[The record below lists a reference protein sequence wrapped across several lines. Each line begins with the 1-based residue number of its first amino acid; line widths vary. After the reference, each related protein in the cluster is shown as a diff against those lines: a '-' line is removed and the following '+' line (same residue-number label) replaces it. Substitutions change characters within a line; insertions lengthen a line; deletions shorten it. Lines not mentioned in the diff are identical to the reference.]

1 MSKRVKFFWVSAG
14 GFIHEVIGGV
24 VRFATDSRYAHCAIG
39 IELPEFGG
47 EVMVE
52 MLMPHIQVQDIHKY
66 DDAPVCFAT
75 ELPYSDENYAR
86 LQEMLRTYITQK
98 RRYGLFEDCVAGGVA
113 AMVSLRA
120 GEWVS
125 DHWAEKFNT
134 TNCSELLTEAIRIE
148 YPQFLSRRSAS
159 AVTPDESLMGY
170 FDLATEISRPTPE

>member
-1 MSKRVKFFWVSAG
+1 MTKRVKFFWVSAG

-24 VRFATDSRYAHCAIG
+24 VRFATNSRYAHCAIG

-52 MLMPHIQVQDIHKY
+52 MLMPSIKIQAIDKY
-66 DDAPVCFAT
+66 QDAPICFVT
-75 ELPYSDENYAR
+75 ELPFSEENYVR
-86 LQEMLRTYITQK
+86 LQKMLRVYILQK
-98 RRYGLFEDCVAGGVA
+98 RRYGLFEDCVAGGVS
-113 AMVSLRA
+113 AMISIEA

-148 YPQFLSRRSAS
+148 FPHFLSRCSAS
-159 AVTPDESLMGY
+159 AVTPDAAIMGY